1 MPCLPDGIDSRKD
14 MPVTLNKLG
23 QPSAS
28 GSATPPVADDGTRTL
43 LRSGF
48 WILGSGVLAGLAM
61 LTIFGGIGIYGPHTN
76 LGWIALILCMMNC
89 PFGLMLFLLG
99 TAKWLRNRRLSR

>member
-1 MPCLPDGIDSRKD
+1 

-23 QPSAS
+23 QPTAS
-28 GSATPPVADDGTRTL
+28 DLQPPPVPDDGTRAL

-61 LTIFGGIGIYGPHTN
+61 LTVFGGIGIYGPHTN
-76 LGWIALILCMMNC
+76 LGWIALIFCMMNC
-89 PFGLMLFLLG
+89 PFGLMLFVLG
-99 TAKWLRNRRLSR
+99 AAKWLRNRRLSR